1 MLPEQFIAQLTLSLG
16 PERAGEVLYFIQNTA
31 PSVAVRLNPFKMP
44 SADMSA
50 DQAVCDALSWLPVD
64 RARRTF
70 SQWGSFLETRPEFYL
85 DPLFH
90 AGTYYVQEASSMYL
104 ERIFPIMWQM
114 REDRPSGAFAV
125 LDLCAAPGGKTT
137 HLLSMLRDIPTSFL
151 VSNEVIRS
159 RASVLCENVSKCGA
173 ANVIV
178 TNNDPADFAALQE
191 YFDVVV
197 VDAPCS
203 GEGMFR
209 KDRGAVEEWSEANV
223 RLCADRQKRILSD
236 VLPALR
242 PGGLLVY
249 STCTFNHFED
259 EDNVAWLA
267 SEHGFEILEQRH
279 FYPGD
284 EGAGEGFFFSLLRMP
299 DRCAGDRVHQRDVF
313 PAGLRSS
320 RCGNGRRSGGLEIYR
335 PFEAEDWIRDG
346 FRVFRKGNIV
356 KAFPDGVCAE
366 MQMFETCSGLRIMM
380 SGCAVAE
387 VKGVSAGGADMVRG
401 GGGKSVR
408 ADLKG
413 KGLIVPLYSLIQSEV
428 LRRGILPEVEVSLDK
443 ALDYLRRDPVVLPGA
458 PSGYVILTYCPD
470 VPKDCAM
477 PIGLVKNLGNRCN
490 SLLPPS
496 IALRKR

>member
-104 ERIFPIMWQM
+104 ERIFPIMRQM

-137 HLLSMLRDIPTSFL
+137 HLLSMLRGIPGAFL
-151 VSNEVIRS
+151 VSNEIIRS
-159 RASVLCENVSKCGA
+159 RASVLCENVSKWGA

-178 TNNDPADFAALQE
+178 TNNDPADFAALQA

-236 VLPALR
+236 VLPTLR

-259 EDNVAWLA
+259 EDIVAWLE
-267 SEHGFEILEQRH
+267 SEYGFEVLEQRH

-299 DRCAGDRVHQRDVF
+299 DRCAGDHVHQRDVF
-313 PAGLRSS
+313 PAGLRGS
-320 RCGNGRRSGGLEIYR
+320 RCGNGRRAGGSEIYR
-335 PFEAEDWIRDG
+335 PFEAVDWIRDG

-366 MQMFETCSGLRIMM
+366 MQMFESCSGLRIMM
-380 SGCAVAE
+380 SGTAVAE
-387 VKGVSAGGADMVRG
+387 VKDGS
-401 GGGKSVR
+401 
-408 ADLKG
+408 KG
-413 KGLIVPLYSLIQSEV
+413 RLLVLPQYSLIQSDV
-428 LRRGILPEVEVSLDK
+428 YHRGSLPEIDVPLDT
-443 ALDYLRRDPVVLPGA
+443 ALAYLRRDPIVLPEA
-458 PSGYVILTYCPD
+458 PSGYVVLTYSPGLSALPSEGTASESGKCI
-470 VPKDCAM
+470 VPVL
-477 PIGLVKNLGNRCN
+477 PFGLVKNLGNRCN
-490 SLLPPS
+490 SLLPHS
-496 IALRKR
+496 VALRKR